1 MVTNTSP
8 PAPNAPSTLKKHS
21 ASTTQKAKQTTEK
34 IPQKRIFAIFMDYKN
49 LELNLSGGAK
59 KFSDFS
65 WLLNPILECGTIAYA
80 FIFIPENCA
89 NRMAIHQLSNKHS
102 FFPILCTHRI
112 EHAVMKDKDTVD
124 ATMESL
130 AMSLII
136 HSDVTDILIISGDAD
151 FQKLANFAIFN
162 QRKVTVLSAATALS
176 GRFIEMHENKQIELI
191 KV

>member
-1 MVTNTSP
+1 MVTSTSP
-8 PAPNAPSTLKKHS
+8 PAPNTPSTLKKHS
-21 ASTTQKAKQTTEK
+21 ASTSQKTKQISGK
-34 IPQKRIFAIFMDYKN
+34 NPQKRIFALFMDYKN

-80 FIFIPENCA
+80 FVFIPENYT
-89 NRMAIHQLSNKHS
+89 NRIPIHQLSNKHS
-102 FFPILCTHRI
+102 FFPILCTHQI
-112 EHAVMKDKDTVD
+112 EHAIMKNKDTVD

-162 QRKVTVLSAATALS
+162 QRKVTVISAATAVS
-176 GRFIEMHENKQIELI
+176 GRFIEMHKNKQIELI